1 MTDPTPI
8 PPEVS
13 PTPVVQTTTVST
25 ATGPTPPVP
34 DDKIRREV
42 ARETLLSEGVVILA
56 VLYLL
61 FFKSG
66 DLNKEQIAAVFSLI
80 GTIIG
85 YKARDTGTVI
95 GYLFGSSSGSTLK
108 SAQGK

>member
-1 MTDPTPI
+1 MSD
-8 PPEVS
+8 EVN
-13 PTPVVQTTTVST
+13 PAAPVTETTTV
-25 ATGPTPPVP
+25 ATTKSSGPPPAAP

-42 ARETLLSEGVVILA
+42 ARETLFSEGIVILA

-61 FFKSG
+61 FFKSM

-80 GTIIG
+80 GTIVG

-108 SAQGK
+108 SSQGK